1 MTEYSQYSQ
10 LLTDT
15 YLAYDGVLI
24 DRLADHARPLLQL
37 DNLDPLELLELRH
50 VELVD
55 DLQPPPSV
63 PKCDCPRPNSFRK
76 PVLGPAV
83 FHERHGALCAADRI
97 GSDRLPPSACPGDA
111 LRAAPALPCRTACRH
126 SMGPSGAAGVR
137 HCHASLRRDA
147 ARASAM
153 PTDGRTART
162 GASKGPEGHGPARRS
177 SSGTS
182 WKSAQ

>member
-1 MTEYSQYSQ
+1 MTEYSQYSQLLTDTLPMTEYSQYSQ

-63 PKCDCPRPNSFRK
+63 PKCD
-76 PVLGPAV
+76 AV
-83 FHERHGALCAADRI
+83 
-97 GSDRLPPSACPGDA
+97 
-111 LRAAPALPCRTACRH
+111 
-126 SMGPSGAAGVR
+126 
-137 HCHASLRRDA
+137 
-147 ARASAM
+147 
-153 PTDGRTART
+153 GRTP
-162 GASKGPEGHGPARRS
+162 SESPS
-177 SSGTS
+177 
-182 WKSAQ
+182 